1 MSNYIIQFPESLKK
15 VSLKNSKIFFEGNL
29 GIESVS
35 YYPLSIK
42 ITDNKLEISKISLNN
57 LFHARTIINLI
68 NQAIRGVDSG
78 YKFQLKLIGLGYTC
92 KLIDDKIEFK
102 LGFSHLIN
110 KKIPS
115 SLKVSCFNTKKR
127 KQTIIV
133 QGSNKQKVM
142 EFVSLLQNLKYPE
155 PYKGKGIFLKHQKII
170 RKQGKKV

>member
-29 GIESVS
+29 GIESVA

-42 ITDNKLEISKISLNN
+42 IIDNKLEISKISLNN
-57 LFHARTIINLI
+57 LFRTRTIINLI

-115 SLKVSCFNTKKR
+115 YLKVSCFNTKKR

>member
-1 MSNYIIQFPESLKK
+1 MNYFIQLPESLKK
-15 VSLKNSKIFFEGNL
+15 VFLKNSKIFFEGNL
-29 GIESVS
+29 GMESVS

-42 ITDNKLEISKISLNN
+42 ILDKNKLEISKISLKN
-57 LFHARTIINLI
+57 LFYARTIINLI

-78 YKFQLKLIGLGYTC
+78 YKFQLKLIGLGYTF
-92 KLIDDKIEFK
+92 KLIYDKIELK
-102 LGFSHLIN
+102 LGFSHLIS

-115 SLKVSCFNTKKR
+115 YLKVFCFNTKKR

-133 QGSNKQKVM
+133 QGINKQKVM

-155 PYKGKGIFLKHQKII
+155 PYKGKGIFLKHQKIT